1 MATDMTGR
9 EVKVGD
15 RIRMQ
20 GVPAQFDVVVK
31 ALVAC
36 EEGCAHGA
44 AAIADPVTGELD
56 EVCLKDFA
64 VV

>member
-1 MATDMTGR
+1 MATDMNGR

-15 RIRMQ
+15 RIRMR
-20 GVPAQFDVVVK
+20 GVPAQFDVTVK

-36 EEGCAHGA
+36 EEGCTHGA
-44 AAIADPVTGELD
+44 AAIADPVSGESD
-56 EVCLKDFA
+56 EVCLSDFA